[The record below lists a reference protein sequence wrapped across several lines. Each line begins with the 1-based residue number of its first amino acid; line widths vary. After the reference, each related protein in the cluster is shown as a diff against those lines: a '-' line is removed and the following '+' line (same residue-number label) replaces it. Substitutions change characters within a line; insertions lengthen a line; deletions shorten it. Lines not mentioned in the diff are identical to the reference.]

1 MWELD
6 HKESWAPK
14 NWCFWIAVFE
24 KTFESPLNCK
34 EINPVNPKGI
44 QSWTLTGRTDA
55 EAEPLTLWPPFKCQL
70 IGKDPD
76 VGKEWRQEEKGM
88 TEDEMVGCHHWL
100 NGHEFKQA
108 PGDDDGQGS
117 LACCSPW
124 DHKESDVTERLNWT
138 EGHKHLC
145 TQIAA
150 AAVGVGH
157 LFHIQVFSNSKAYYI
172 PTKKWIKTQ
181 DVSQRTPRRSVRTG
195 LKKWK
200 ANISWYSEHYAN
212 ASSEC
217 PLQ

>member
-1 MWELD
+1 MLKLKLQYCGHMMQRTD
-6 HKESWAPK
+6 SL
-14 NWCFWIAVFE
+14 E
-24 KTFESPLNCK
+24 KTLM
-34 EINPVNPKGI
+34 
-44 QSWTLTGRTDA
+44 L
-55 EAEPLTLWPPFKCQL
+55 
-70 IGKDPD
+70 GKD
-76 VGKEWRQEEKGM
+76 WRQEEKEK
-88 TEDEMVGCHHWL
+88 TEDEMVGWHRWL
-100 NGHEFKQA
+100 NGHEFEQA

-138 EGHKHLC
+138 EGHKYLC

-217 PLQ
+217 PLRNTMPEIARFWKLSI